1 VTADGV
7 RLRVHD
13 ANLVTARKSWN
24 IEFSGGV
31 KPLDAGAAL
40 VGVVDIPDRRALR
53 ILSWEF
59 RLAGVLIG
67 AIGLAIGVGQ
77 LAPSG
82 MSALIGLLIGAAFLL
97 GATYVLREGELAAG
111 EDAHLLALALHD
123 ILNRN
128 GSRAPGK

>member
-1 VTADGV
+1 MTADGV

-67 AIGLAIGVGQ
+67 AMGLASGFGQ
-77 LAPSG
+77 LAPDG
-82 MSALIGLLIGAAFLL
+82 MSVPSVLIGLLIGAGVVL
-97 GATYVLREGELAAG
+97 GATYLTREGERAAG

-123 ILNRN
+123 ILNRK
-128 GSRAPGK
+128 G